1 MALLIKDNCINC
13 DMCEP
18 ECPNQAISFDGEL
31 TKIDPNRCT
40 ECQGHYPEPTCM
52 KVCPID
58 CIIVDPDHQET
69 EEQLLEK
76 FVVLHGSLFQSDKS

>member
-1 MALLIKDNCINC
+1 MALLIKDNCIDC

-18 ECPNQAISFDGEL
+18 ECPNQAISYDGDK

-58 CIIVDPDHQET
+58 CIIVDPEHQET
-69 EEQLLEK
+69 QEQLLDK
-76 FVVLHGSLFQSDKS
+76 FVQLHADTLLEKK